1 MFLCQNMN
9 EKHQYGV
16 DTLKNIP
23 SCTIS
28 SWIHRKYQSLFI
40 NSQRLKPE
48 GGRPPCQIS
57 TCNALICLKHVCMNH
72 WIRSGQK
79 HGKVCGLS
87 VESKWHGWSVRQGRE
102 GEGDSYSRLLREIQN
117 LLHELWK
124 FLHSL
129 LSQIFIGK
137 LLLKMGKLWIFE
149 SCETPVAWLGTTQPR
164 AVPVAEP
171 VFFRGTRRLAP
182 FSGKDFS
189 TSRPLLH
196 Y

>member
-23 SCTIS
+23 SCT
-28 SWIHRKYQSLFI
+28 SWIRRKYQSLFI
-40 NSQRLKPE
+40 NHKDWSQGEDDPLAKFLLAMLWFVW
-48 GGRPPCQIS
+48 S
-57 TCNALICLKHVCMNH
+57 TCVWTTESDPAKNMGKCVVCQWRASDMV
-72 WIRSGQK
+72 GQ
-79 HGKVCGLS
+79 
-87 VESKWHGWSVRQGRE
+87 WGRE